1 MTEDGKPINLNGSG
15 NNIKMNVATTVPF
28 NEANPAIITI
38 DKTGTKFNN
47 VNEEGSIK
55 VI

>member
-1 MTEDGKPINLNGSG
+1 MNLNGSG
-15 NNIKMNVATTVPF
+15 SNTKNIVAIAVPF
-28 NEANPAIITI
+28 NEANPPIITI
-38 DKTGTKFNN
+38 HKKGISCIK